1 MEDKRYP
8 IELEVITPLSV
19 GAGNDNEWVKGLDF
33 VQKEGKVYVID
44 MQKVAAAGVDV
55 EALTALFLKSDDL
68 GISQLLGGKIGE
80 LSRYVFDLPAKT
92 DNNIKTFLRTQ
103 FYDKP
108 LVVGS
113 SIKGSIR
120 SALFNY
126 LRMDEQK
133 NEEVFG
139 NMKDGTDFMRFIRI
153 GDVEMPS
160 TVLVNTKL
168 FNLRK
173 GGEEWLGGWKQLMN
187 KTIGDYNP
195 VGFNTLYECVAPGE
209 KGLGNISLAV
219 NAFSLLEEFGNV
231 RSPYASKKR
240 KLLNEPINCL
250 FQVINDVTKAYL
262 QKEQAFFQK
271 YDAERSDEVLSCI
284 ESLLSMIPSDGSSCL
299 MKMSAGVGFH
309 SITGDWQYDDYD
321 KTKLWTDGRHA
332 GKKKYK
338 SRKISEYNHRLQ
350 LMGFVCLHA
359 LSQDEATKREQA
371 LQQRHED
378 RQTKILNAVKQREID
393 IQQKAA
399 AEQARRQAVELEK
412 QKTEEYNR
420 LILQAKQDMNSELWE
435 GAIANLEKAA
445 VLYPEKTEVAQLKA
459 ECQKAKSI
467 AEYRLQEQKNTEQKF
482 SQPLSDVIK
491 GKTSAGNLVGTTVK
505 WLKAGGHSF
514 GKSEH
519 DTFLNEA
526 CQLSSKEMKNLR
538 SKLSALTKIT
548 SKEVTDQLCHPIING
563 KPIASCQILTYYKE
577 PWTNGFIL
585 NTPGLTNYRGFIEES
600 PIVESDHVLYA

>member
-55 EALTALFLKSDDL
+55 GALTALFLKSDDS
-68 GISQLLGGKIGE
+68 GISQLLGNKISE
-80 LSRYVFDLPAKT
+80 LSRYAFDLPAKT
-92 DNNIKTFLRTQ
+92 DNNIKAFLRTQ

-108 LVVGS
+108 LVAGS

-126 LRMDEQK
+126 LRTDEQK

-139 NMKDGTDFMRFIRI
+139 TMKDGTDFMRFIRI

-187 KTIGDYNP
+187 KTTGAYNP

-209 KGLGNISLAV
+209 KGFGNISLAV
-219 NAFSLLEEFGNV
+219 NAFDLLEKFGNV

-240 KLLNEPINCL
+240 TLLNEPITCL
-250 FQVINDVTKAYL
+250 FQVINDITKSYL

-309 SITGDWQYDDYD
+309 SITGDWQYGDYD

-338 SRKISEYNHRLQ
+338 SRKIAEYNHRLQ
-350 LMGFVCLHA
+350 LMGFVRLYA
-359 LSQDEATKREQA
+359 LSQDEATKRKQD

-378 RQTKILNAVKQREID
+378 RQTKILNTVKQREID
-393 IQQKAA
+393 MQQKAA

-420 LILQAKQDMNSELWE
+420 LVLQAKQDMNSKLWDE
-435 GAIANLEKAA
+435 AIANLEKAA
-445 VLYPEKTEVAQLKA
+445 VLYPEKTEVTQLKT
-459 ECQKAKSI
+459 ECQNAKSI
-467 AEYRLQEQKNTEQKF
+467 AEYRLQEQRNAEQKF
-482 SQPLSDVIK
+482 SQPLSEVIK

-505 WLKAGGHSF
+505 WLKAESHSF
-514 GKSEH
+514 GQEEQTAFISEAQKLNASEKKKLKSKFSDLAKVIGKDVCEG
-519 DTFLNEA
+519 LA
-526 CQLSSKEMKNLR
+526 KELG
-538 SKLSALTKIT
+538 
-548 SKEVTDQLCHPIING
+548 IN
-563 KPIASCQILTYYKE
+563 
-577 PWTNGFIL
+577 
-585 NTPGLTNYRGFIEES
+585 
-600 PIVESDHVLYA
+600 

>member
-1 MEDKRYP
+1 MEDKKYP
-8 IELEVITPLSV
+8 IEFEVITPLSV

-33 VQKEGKVYVID
+33 IQKEGEVFVID
-44 MQKVAAAGVDV
+44 MQKVALAGVDV
-55 EALTALFLKSDDL
+55 EALTALFLKSDDS
-68 GISQLLGGKIGE
+68 GICQLLGSKIGE
-80 LSRYVFDLPAKT
+80 LSRYVFDLPVKT
-92 DNNIKTFLRTQ
+92 ENNIKTFLRTQ

-108 LVVGS
+108 LVAGS

-126 LRMDEQK
+126 LRTDEQK
-133 NEEVFG
+133 NEEVYG
-139 NMKDGTDFMRFIRI
+139 TMKDGTDFMRFIRI

-160 TVLVNTKL
+160 TVLVNTKI
-168 FNLRK
+168 FNLR
-173 GGEEWLGGWKQLMN
+173 GHGSDWQGGWKHQSTDKEGN
-187 KTIGDYNP
+187 SHTDAHYNP

-209 KGLGNISLAV
+209 KGLGNILMAV
-219 NAFSLLEEFGNV
+219 NAFSLLEEFGNA

-309 SITGDWQYDDYD
+309 SITGDWLYDDYD

-350 LMGFVCLHA
+350 LMGFVRLNA
-359 LSQDEATKREQA
+359 LSQDEATKLEQA

-378 RQTKILNAVKQREID
+378 QQTKILNAVKQREID

-399 AEQARRQAVELEK
+399 VEQARRQAVELEK
-412 QKTEEYNR
+412 QKSEEFNR
-420 LILQAKQDMNSELWE
+420 LILKAKQDISSELWE
-435 GAIANLEKAA
+435 EAIANLEKA
-445 VLYPEKTEVAQLKA
+445 VDLYPEKTEVAQLKA
-459 ECQKAKSI
+459 DYQKAKSI
-467 AEYRLQEQKNTEQKF
+467 AEYRLQEQKDAQQKF
-482 SQPLSDVIK
+482 SQPLSEVIK

-505 WLKAGGHSF
+505 WLKTDGHTF
-514 GKSEH
+514 NQSEH
-519 DTFLNEA
+519 NAFISEA
-526 CQLSSKEMKNLR
+526 Q
-538 SKLSALTKIT
+538 
-548 SKEVTDQLCHPIING
+548 
-563 KPIASCQILTYYKE
+563 
-577 PWTNGFIL
+577 IL
-585 NTPGLTNYRGFIEES
+585 NTGEKKKLKSRLSDLAKVIGKDVCEGLAEELG
-600 PIVESDHVLYA
+600 II

>member
-33 VQKEGKVYVID
+33 VQIEGKVYVVD
-44 MQKVAAAGVDV
+44 MQKVVAAGVDV
-55 EALTALFLKSDDL
+55 EALTALFLKSDDS
-68 GISQLLGGKIGE
+68 GINQLLGSKINE

-92 DNNIKTFLRTQ
+92 DNNIKAFLRTQ

-108 LVVGS
+108 LVAGS

-126 LRMDEQK
+126 LRTDEEK

-139 NMKDGTDFMRFIRI
+139 TMKDGTDFMRFIRI

-187 KTIGDYNP
+187 KTIGDYKP

-209 KGLGNISLAV
+209 KGFGNISLAV
-219 NAFSLLEEFGNV
+219 NAFSLLEKFGNV
-231 RSPYASKKR
+231 RLPYASKKR
-240 KLLNEPINCL
+240 TLLNEPINCL

-338 SRKISEYNHRLQ
+338 SRKIAEYNHRLQ
-350 LMGFVCLHA
+350 LMGFVRLHA
-359 LSQDEATKREQA
+359 LSQDEATKLEQA
-371 LQQRHED
+371 LQQRHD
-378 RQTKILNAVKQREID
+378 DQQTKILNTVKQREID
-393 IQQKAA
+393 MQQKAA
-399 AEQARRQAVELEK
+399 AEQARKQELALEK
-412 QKTEEYNR
+412 QKLEEFNS
-420 LILQAKQDMNSELWE
+420 LILQAKQDKDAEQWDE
-435 GAIANLEKAA
+435 AIAILEKAA
-445 VLYPEKTEVAQLKA
+445 VLYPEKTEVTQLKA
-459 ECQKAKSI
+459 ECQNAKSI
-467 AEYRLQEQKNTEQKF
+467 AEYRLQEQRNAEQKF
-482 SQPLSDVIK
+482 SQPLSEVIK

-505 WLKAGGHSF
+505 WLKADGHVF
-514 GKSEH
+514 DQSEQ
-519 DTFLNEA
+519 TAFISEAQKLNAGE
-526 CQLSSKEMKNLR
+526 KKKLR
-538 SKLSALTKIT
+538 SKLSELEKVAG
-548 SKEVTDQLCHPIING
+548 KEIIDQLF
-563 KPIASCQILTYYKE
+563 KE
-577 PWTNGFIL
+577 LGI
-585 NTPGLTNYRGFIEES
+585 S
-600 PIVESDHVLYA
+600 

>member
-1 MEDKRYP
+1 MEDRRYP

-33 VQKEGKVYVID
+33 VQKEDKVYVID
-44 MQKVAAAGVDV
+44 MQKVAAVGVDL
-55 EALTALFLKSDDL
+55 EALTALFLKSDDS
-68 GISQLLGGKIGE
+68 GISQLLGSKIGE

-92 DNNIKTFLRTQ
+92 DNNIKSFLRTQ

-108 LVVGS
+108 LVAGS

-126 LRMDEQK
+126 LRTDEQK

-139 NMKDGTDFMRFIRI
+139 TMKDGTDFMRFIRI

-160 TVLVNTKL
+160 TVLVNTKI
-168 FNLRK
+168 FNLR
-173 GGEEWLGGWKQLMN
+173 GHGSDWQGGWKHRSTDKEGN
-187 KTIGDYNP
+187 SHTDAHYDP

-321 KTKLWTDGRHA
+321 KTKFWTDGRHA

-338 SRKISEYNHRLQ
+338 SRKIAEYNHHLQ
-350 LMGFVCLHA
+350 LMGFVRLHA
-359 LSQDEATKREQA
+359 LSQDEATKRKQDI
-371 LQQRHED
+371 QQRHED
-378 RQTKILNAVKQREID
+378 RQTKILNTVKQREID
-393 IQQKAA
+393 MKQKAA
-399 AEQARRQAVELEK
+399 AEQARRQAIELEK

-420 LILQAKQDMNSELWE
+420 LILQAKQDMNSKLWDE
-435 GAIANLEKAA
+435 AIANLEKAA
-445 VLYPEKTEVAQLKA
+445 VLYPEKTEVTQLKT
-459 ECQKAKSI
+459 ECQNAKSI
-467 AEYRLQEQKNTEQKF
+467 AEYRLQEQKNAEQKF

-491 GKTSAGNLVGTTVK
+491 GKISAGNLVGTTVK
-505 WLKAGGHSF
+505 WLKADGHTFS
-514 GKSEH
+514 KSEQIA
-519 DTFLNEA
+519 FISEAQKLNASEKKK
-526 CQLSSKEMKNLR
+526 LK
-538 SKLSALTKIT
+538 SKLSELEKVAG
-548 SKEVTDQLCHPIING
+548 KEIIDQLR
-563 KPIASCQILTYYKE
+563 KE
-577 PWTNGFIL
+577 LGI
-585 NTPGLTNYRGFIEES
+585 S
-600 PIVESDHVLYA
+600 

>member
-55 EALTALFLKSDDL
+55 GALTALFLKSDDS
-68 GISQLLGGKIGE
+68 GISQLLGNKISE
-80 LSRYVFDLPAKT
+80 LSRYAFDLPAKT
-92 DNNIKTFLRTQ
+92 DNNIKAFLRTQ

-108 LVVGS
+108 LVAGS

-120 SALFNY
+120 SVLFNY
-126 LRMDEQK
+126 LRTDEQK

-139 NMKDGTDFMRFIRI
+139 TMKDGTDFMRFIHI

-187 KTIGDYNP
+187 KTTGAYNP

-209 KGLGNISLAV
+209 KGFGNISLAV
-219 NAFSLLEEFGNV
+219 NAFSLLEKFGNV
-231 RSPYASKKR
+231 RLPYASKKR
-240 KLLNEPINCL
+240 TLLNEPINCL

-262 QKEQAFFQK
+262 QKERAFFQK
-271 YDAERSDEVLSCI
+271 YDAERSDEVINCI
-284 ESLLSMIPSDGSSCL
+284 DSLLSMIPSDGSSCL

-338 SRKISEYNHRLQ
+338 SRKIAEYNHRLQ
-350 LMGFVCLHA
+350 LMGFVRLHA
-359 LSQDEATKREQA
+359 LSQDEATKLEQA
-371 LQQRHED
+371 LQQRHD
-378 RQTKILNAVKQREID
+378 DQQTKILNAVKQREID

-399 AEQARRQAVELEK
+399 AEQARKQELALEK
-412 QKTEEYNR
+412 QKLEEFNS
-420 LILQAKQDMNSELWE
+420 LILQAKQDKDAEQWDE
-435 GAIANLEKAA
+435 AIANLEKAA
-445 VLYPEKTEVAQLKA
+445 VLYPEKTEVTLLKA
-459 ECQKAKSI
+459 ECQNAKSI
-467 AEYRLQEQKNTEQKF
+467 AEYRLQEQRNAEQKF
-482 SQPLSDVIK
+482 SQPLSEVIK

-505 WLKAGGHSF
+505 WLKADGHVF
-514 GKSEH
+514 DQSEQ
-519 DTFLNEA
+519 TAFISEAQKLNAGE
-526 CQLSSKEMKNLR
+526 KKKLR
-538 SKLSALTKIT
+538 SKLSELEKVAG
-548 SKEVTDQLCHPIING
+548 KEIIDQLR
-563 KPIASCQILTYYKE
+563 KE
-577 PWTNGFIL
+577 IG
-585 NTPGLTNYRGFIEES
+585 
-600 PIVESDHVLYA
+600 IV

>member
-1 MEDKRYP
+1 MEDKRFP

-33 VQKEGKVYVID
+33 VQIEGKVYVID

-80 LSRYVFDLPAKT
+80 LSRYVFDRPAKT

-139 NMKDGTDFMRFIRI
+139 TMKDGTDFMRFIRI

-321 KTKLWTDGRHA
+321 KTKFWTDGRHA

-338 SRKISEYNHRLQ
+338 SRKIAEYNHRLQ
-350 LMGFVCLHA
+350 LMGFVRLHA

-378 RQTKILNAVKQREID
+378 QQTKILDAVKLREID

-399 AEQARRQAVELEK
+399 SEQARRQAVELEK
-412 QKTEEYNR
+412 LKTEKYNR
-420 LILQAKQDMNSELWE
+420 LILQAKQDMNSELWDN
-435 GAIANLEKAA
+435 AIDNLEKAA

-459 ECQKAKSI
+459 DCQKAKSI
-467 AEYRLQEQKNTEQKF
+467 AEYRLQEQKNAEQKF

-491 GKTSAGNLVGTTVK
+491 SKSSAGNLVGTTVK
-505 WLKAGGHSF
+505 WLKADGHTFS
-514 GKSEH
+514 KSEQ
-519 DTFLNEA
+519 TAFISEAQKLNA
-526 CQLSSKEMKNLR
+526 GEMKKLK
-538 SKLSALTKIT
+538 SKLSELERVADKESVEKIR
-548 SKEVTDQLCHPIING
+548 KEL
-563 KPIASCQILTYYKE
+563 
-577 PWTNGFIL
+577 
-585 NTPGLTNYRGFIEES
+585 GL
-600 PIVESDHVLYA
+600 L

>member
-1 MEDKRYP
+1 MEDKKYP
-8 IELEVITPLSV
+8 IEFEVITPLSV

-33 VQKEGKVYVID
+33 IQKEGEVFVID

-55 EALTALFLKSDDL
+55 EALTALFLKSDDS
-68 GISQLLGGKIGE
+68 GICQLLGSKICE
-80 LSRYVFDLPAKT
+80 LSRYVFDLPVKT
-92 DNNIKTFLRTQ
+92 ENNIKTFLRTQ

-108 LVVGS
+108 LVAGS

-126 LRMDEQK
+126 LRTDEEK

-139 NMKDGTDFMRFIRI
+139 TMKDGTDFMRFIRI

-209 KGLGNISLAV
+209 KGFGNISLAV
-219 NAFSLLEEFGNV
+219 NAFSLLEKFGNA
-231 RSPYASKKR
+231 RSPYAGKKR
-240 KLLNEPINCL
+240 TLLNEPINCL

-309 SITGDWQYDDYD
+309 SITGDWQYVDYD

-338 SRKISEYNHRLQ
+338 SRKIAEYNHRLQ

-359 LSQDEATKREQA
+359 LSQDEVTKREQD
-371 LQQRHED
+371 LQQLHED
-378 RQTKILNAVKQREID
+378 QQTKILNAVKQREID
-393 IQQKAA
+393 MQQKTAA
-399 AEQARRQAVELEK
+399 DQARRQAVELEK

-420 LILQAKQDMNSELWE
+420 LILQAKQDMSSELWE
-435 GAIANLEKAA
+435 EAIANLEKAA

-459 ECQKAKSI
+459 DYQKAKSI
-467 AEYRLQEQKNTEQKF
+467 AEYRLQEQEDAQQKF
-482 SQPLSDVIK
+482 SQPLSEVIK

-505 WLKAGGHSF
+505 WLKAEGHSF
-514 GKSEH
+514 GQEEQ
-519 DTFLNEA
+519 TAFIAEA
-526 CQLSSKEMKNLR
+526 KNLSAGEIR
-538 SKLSALTKIT
+538 KLKSKLSDLAKVAG
-548 SKEVTDQLCHPIING
+548 KECVEQL
-563 KPIASCQILTYYKE
+563 QKE
-577 PWTNGFIL
+577 LEIG
-585 NTPGLTNYRGFIEES
+585 
-600 PIVESDHVLYA
+600 

>member
-139 NMKDGTDFMRFIRI
+139 TMKDGTDFMRFIRI

-338 SRKISEYNHRLQ
+338 SRKIAEYNHRLQ

-378 RQTKILNAVKQREID
+378 QQTKILDAVKQREID

-420 LILQAKQDMNSELWE
+420 LILQAKQNMNSELWE
-435 GAIANLEKAA
+435 EAIANLEKAA

-459 ECQKAKSI
+459 DCQKAKSI
-467 AEYRLQEQKNTEQKF
+467 AEYRLQEQKNAEQKF
-482 SQPLSDVIK
+482 SQPLSEVIK
-491 GKTSAGNLVGTTVK
+491 GKASAGNLVGTTVK
-505 WLKAGGHSF
+505 WLKAEGHSF
-514 GKSEH
+514 GQEEQ
-519 DTFLNEA
+519 TAFIA
-526 CQLSSKEMKNLR
+526 GAKNLGAEEIR
-538 SKLSALTKIT
+538 KLKSKLSDLAKVAG
-548 SKEVTDQLCHPIING
+548 KECVEQL
-563 KPIASCQILTYYKE
+563 QKE
-577 PWTNGFIL
+577 LEIG
-585 NTPGLTNYRGFIEES
+585 
-600 PIVESDHVLYA
+600 

>member
-33 VQKEGKVYVID
+33 VQLEGKVYVID
-44 MQKVAAAGVDV
+44 MQKVVAAGVDV
-55 EALTALFLKSDDL
+55 EALTALFLKSDDS
-68 GISQLLGGKIGE
+68 GISQLLGSKINE

-92 DNNIKTFLRTQ
+92 DNNIKAFLRTQ

-108 LVVGS
+108 LVAGS

-126 LRMDEQK
+126 LRTDEQK

-139 NMKDGTDFMRFIRI
+139 TMKDGTDFMRFIRI

-160 TVLVNTKL
+160 TVLVNTKI
-168 FNLRK
+168 FNLR
-173 GGEEWLGGWKQLMN
+173 GHGSDWQGGWKHRSTDKEGN
-187 KTIGDYNP
+187 SHTDAHYDP

-209 KGLGNISLAV
+209 KGFGNISLAV
-219 NAFSLLEEFGNV
+219 NAFDLLEKFGNV

-240 KLLNEPINCL
+240 TLLNEPINRL
-250 FQVINDVTKAYL
+250 FQVINDVTREYL
-262 QKEQAFFQK
+262 QKERDFIQK
-271 YDAERSDEVLSCI
+271 YNAERSDEVLSCI

-321 KTKLWTDGRHA
+321 KTKLWIDGRHA

-338 SRKISEYNHRLQ
+338 SRKIAEYNHRLQ
-350 LMGFVCLHA
+350 LMGFVRLHA
-359 LSQDEATKREQA
+359 LSQDDATKQELA

-378 RQTKILNAVKQREID
+378 LQTKILNAVKQREID

-399 AEQARRQAVELEK
+399 AEQTRRQAVELEK

-420 LILQAKQDMNSELWE
+420 LILQAKQDMSSELWE
-435 GAIANLEKAA
+435 EAIANLEKAA

-459 ECQKAKSI
+459 ECLKAKSI
-467 AEYRLQEQKNTEQKF
+467 AEYRLQEQKNAEQKF
-482 SQPLSDVIK
+482 SQPLFEVIK
-491 GKTSAGNLVGTTVK
+491 GKISAGNLVGTTVK
-505 WLKAGGHSF
+505 WLKAEGHSF
-514 GKSEH
+514 GQEEQ
-519 DTFLNEA
+519 TAFIAEA
-526 CQLSSKEMKNLR
+526 KNLSAGEIR
-538 SKLSALTKIT
+538 KLKSKLSDLAKVAG
-548 SKEVTDQLCHPIING
+548 KECVEQL
-563 KPIASCQILTYYKE
+563 QKE
-577 PWTNGFIL
+577 LGI
-585 NTPGLTNYRGFIEES
+585 G
-600 PIVESDHVLYA
+600 